1 MIKPASI
8 AARILAGVFFCVF
21 SHSAFPCDG
30 ISDTCPATQK
40 SGLRWRYAGHSYGSK
55 SMPASGYVYETH
67 SQAISASCSALQG
80 LFQSLNYSD
89 GCSSG
94 TYSVTSCPHT
104 VVIGSSTSASFKFDH
119 NFVQSQCGGSTS
131 TQNFTSSSG
140 SQAQTTTYYACEN
153 PQYPI
158 GPDASNLCHKPT
170 CQAGQRFNSWL
181 SDDGSQ
187 GEFYAGPDG
196 ASSYCQEFVGPS
208 GVAEKCLVS
217 PSSGGLCSGG
227 RCTYDYVTQ
236 TGQSCE
242 TPDTNSDG
250 GSGNPC
256 STYADGGVAC
266 DSDGSANQENSS
278 PGNNGTG
285 SRCIN
290 YEGRQYCID
299 VTPANDNCAANP
311 NTPECQAPVEQNCT
325 FVGGKY
331 YCADADNSCGTFNG
345 VSLCICDDGSVQQT
359 ADACSDYPDGTGPG
373 IPGDGTGSGSNGY
386 SDGVSKQVNE
396 DFPTLTKPTKIEGL
410 EEFQGKLGEKPQSNI
425 GSFASGFEPFSLP
438 SGGCGA
444 LDIPN
449 PLGGSFSLQPPC
461 QWMEVLRG
469 FFGVVFV
476 VLTIARCR
484 NRILEAV

>member
-1 MIKPASI
+1 MSKPASI
-8 AARILAGVFFCVF
+8 AARILAGVFFCV
-21 SHSAFPCDG
+21 SSAFACDG
-30 ISDTCPATQK
+30 VAETCPATLQPTDQYRYSGSVNLNPLVGAWLPDVSSAVSAGCSAYEMPTYSGTGCSNQNLQCPTVVNPPTK
-40 SGLRWRYAGHSYGSK
+40 SGSSWIPGTFQLTYQTVQNAGQYCGSVGTK
-55 SMPASGYVYETH
+55 TATINLAG
-67 SQAISASCSALQG
+67 
-80 LFQSLNYSD
+80 QSINAY
-89 GCSSG
+89 
-94 TYSVTSCPHT
+94 
-104 VVIGSSTSASFKFDH
+104 
-119 NFVQSQCGGSTS
+119 QCT
-131 TQNFTSSSG
+131 
-140 SQAQTTTYYACEN
+140 N
-153 PQYPI
+153 PEYPI
-158 GPDASNLCHKPT
+158 GPDAGNQCHKIG
-170 CQAGQRFNSWL
+170 CKAGQRFNSWL

-196 ASSYCQEFVGPS
+196 ASSYCQEFAGPS

-217 PSSGGLCSGG
+217 PSSGGVCSGG

-242 TPDTNSDG
+242 APDTNSDG

-331 YCADADNSCGTFNG
+331 YCADAENSCGTFNG

-373 IPGDGTGSGSNGY
+373 TPGDGTGSGSNGE

-425 GSFASGFEPFSLP
+425 GSFTSGFEPFSLP

-444 LDIPN
+444 LEIPS
-449 PLGGSFSLQPPC
+449 PLGGSYSVQPPC

-476 VLTIARCR
+476 ILTIARCR